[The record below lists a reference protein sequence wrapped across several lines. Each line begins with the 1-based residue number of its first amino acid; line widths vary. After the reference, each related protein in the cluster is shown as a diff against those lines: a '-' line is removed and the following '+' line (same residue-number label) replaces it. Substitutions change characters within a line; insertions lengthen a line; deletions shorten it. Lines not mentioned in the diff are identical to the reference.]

1 MENPEIIV
9 PVKTAMADFRQKLAN
24 LQRAPQSWA
33 YDALCLFCV
42 VVAVWLIFMGW
53 IY

>member
-24 LQRAPQSWA
+24 LQRATQYWA
-33 YDALCLFCV
+33 YDAVCLFCA
-42 VVAVWLIFMGW
+42 VVAAWLIFMGS